1 MSTATDMIAA
11 YLAAETAILLG
22 KDVSFQGRR
31 VAMEDLDS
39 IRKGRQEWEAK
50 ARAEA
55 QPAGRRGGLG
65 GYSVASFNDCN

>member
-11 YLAAETAILLG
+11 YLAAEKAILEG

-39 IRKGRQEWEAK
+39 LRKGRQEWEAR
-50 ARAEA
+50 ARAEQ

-65 GYSVASFNDCN
+65 NYAVASFHDC